1 MALTPEILVPRLGET
16 LVEQG
21 LLSRDNLEKALS
33 YQAQL
38 RKNGSAPLIG
48 QILVDLG
55 MIDRITM
62 DQAIT
67 RQIIQLQQALQ
78 DSNER
83 LERRVQERTA
93 DLQEAY
99 HKLAE
104 LSKLKANF
112 ISNISHELRTPL
124 THLKGYLDLMSA
136 SDFGPLTSEQTS
148 AIEVM
153 QRATDRLGRLIDDL
167 ILFSTSETSNL
178 KIEVQPFDLVPIV
191 NSIIQKNAAAAQKK
205 SINLWLNCT
214 DEIPRVIAD
223 PERIEWVINQLVDN
237 AIKFSNGKGEVCV
250 RLSPQEKHVQV
261 SVIDTGIGIDPSK
274 LDEIFEPF
282 HQIDGS
288 STRKQGGTG
297 LGLTLAKKI
306 VEAHNSKIEVYSF
319 PRQGSRF
326 EFKLAK
332 LEKST

>member
-1 MALTPEILVPRLGET
+1 MALTPEILVPRLGDA

-21 LLSRDNLEKALS
+21 LLSRDNLESALA
-33 YQAQL
+33 YQAKL
-38 RKNGSAPLIG
+38 RKSGSAPLIG

-55 MIDRITM
+55 MIDRTTI

-67 RQIIQLQQALQ
+67 KQIIQLQQALQ

-83 LERRVQERTA
+83 LEKRVEERTA

-99 HKLAE
+99 RKLSE

-112 ISNISHELRTPL
+112 VSNISHELRTPL
-124 THLKGYLDLMSA
+124 THLKGYLDLMSS
-136 SDFGPLTSEQTS
+136 SDFGPLTAEQ
-148 AIEVM
+148 ANALDVM
-153 QRATDRLGRLIDDL
+153 ERATDRLGRLIDDL
-167 ILFSTSETSNL
+167 ILFSTSESSNL
-178 KIEVQPFDLVPIV
+178 KIDIQPFDLVPIV
-191 NSIIQKNAAAAQKK
+191 NNVIQKNASAAQRKN
-205 SINLWLNCT
+205 INLWLNCT
-214 DEIPRVIAD
+214 DEISKVLAD

-250 RLSPQEKHVQV
+250 RLMPQDKFIQV

-297 LGLTLAKKI
+297 LGLTLVRKI
-306 VEAHNSKIEVYSF
+306 VEAHNSKIEVFSF

-332 LEKST
+332 LEK